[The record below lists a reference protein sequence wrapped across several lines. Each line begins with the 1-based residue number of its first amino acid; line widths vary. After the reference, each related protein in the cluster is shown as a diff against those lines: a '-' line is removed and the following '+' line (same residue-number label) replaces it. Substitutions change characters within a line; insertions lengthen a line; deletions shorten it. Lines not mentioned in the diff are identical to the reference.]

1 MNKKT
6 TLTLAAC
13 LLLSFILWTLLIALV
28 NVEAIGPEGSTVG
41 LATLNRLVRDA
52 IGVRTELYLITDWLG
67 LIPMVTAAGFGILGL
82 WQWIKRR
89 RITLVDRDIL
99 ALGGLY
105 VIVIAVFAFF
115 ELCVINRRPVLIDG
129 VLEASY
135 PSSTTLL
142 CTCVMPTAAMQ
153 LRRRI
158 RHTAWRHA
166 LTVVVWGFTV
176 FMVIG
181 RILSGVHWITDII
194 GGGLLSAA
202 LVTAYAAVAD
212 IN

>member
-105 VIVIAVFAFF
+105 VVVIAVFAFF

-153 LRRRI
+153 LHRRI
-158 RHTAWRHA
+158 RHTAWRYA

>member
-105 VIVIAVFAFF
+105 VVVIAVF

-142 CTCVMPTAAMQ
+142 STCVMPTAAMQ
-153 LRRRI
+153 LHRRI
-158 RHTAWRHA
+158 RHTAWRRA

-212 IN
+212 VN